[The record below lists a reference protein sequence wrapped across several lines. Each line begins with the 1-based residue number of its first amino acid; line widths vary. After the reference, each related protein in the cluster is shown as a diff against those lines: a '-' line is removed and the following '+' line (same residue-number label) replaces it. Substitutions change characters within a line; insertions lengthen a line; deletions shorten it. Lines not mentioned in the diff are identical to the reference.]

1 MKELLIFL
9 AKSLTE
15 HPEAVCVD
23 ETVDGDGTVVYDLTV
38 SSGDMGRVIGK
49 GGRIAKAIRTVMK
62 SAAAREGKR
71 IVVNIR

>member
-1 MKELLIFL
+1 MKELLAFM

-15 HPEAVCVD
+15 HPEAVTVD
-23 ETVDGDGTVVYDLTV
+23 ETVDTDGTVIYDLTV

-49 GGRIAKAIRTVMK
+49 GGKIAKAIRTVMK
-62 SAAAREGKR
+62 SAAIRDGKH

>member
-1 MKELLIFL
+1 MKDLLLFL
-9 AKSLTE
+9 AKSLAE
-15 HPEAVCVD
+15 HPEAVSVE
-23 ETVDGDGTVVYDLTV
+23 ETVDDDGTIVYDLTV

-71 IVVNIR
+71 VVVNIR

>member
-15 HPEAVCVD
+15 HPEAVSVD
-23 ETVDGDGTVVYDLTV
+23 ETVDADGTVVYDLTV

-71 IVVNIR
+71 VVVNIR

>member
-1 MKELLIFL
+1 MKELLLFL

-15 HPEAVCVD
+15 HPEAVSVD
-23 ETVDGDGTVVYDLTV
+23 ETVDGDGTVIYDLTV

-62 SAAAREGKR
+62 SAAVREGKR